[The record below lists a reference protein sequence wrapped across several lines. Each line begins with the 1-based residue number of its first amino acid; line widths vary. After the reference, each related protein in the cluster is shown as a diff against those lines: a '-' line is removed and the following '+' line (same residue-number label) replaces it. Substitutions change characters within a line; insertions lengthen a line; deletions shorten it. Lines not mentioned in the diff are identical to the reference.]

1 VKRPALELAD
11 IFRKHAP
18 AFLGAFGDSLSRDQK
33 KALRDISVC
42 RTAALGGYVEQCDR
56 CGHRQIAYRSCRNR
70 HCPKCQ
76 AATRAVW
83 LEQQASLLLPVEYF
97 HVVFTVPQSIAPL
110 ALQNQRVVY
119 GILFRAASETL
130 LQLAADPKRLGAQIG
145 FLAVLH
151 TWGQNLH
158 AHPHLHCVVPGG
170 GISRDRSRWISARKR
185 FFLPVKVLSRLFR
198 GKFVAYLKQAFQQ
211 GRLGFHGKIEALGE
225 RGRFLAWLDGL
236 ARSEWV
242 VYAKP
247 PFGGP
252 QQVLKYLARYTH
264 RVAISNQRLISLQNG
279 QVTFQWKDY
288 ARGNRTGTMTL
299 AAHEFIRRFLLHV
312 LPRGFVKI
320 RHFGFLAN
328 RCRQREI
335 ALCRKL
341 LDQESTTESSGACS
355 HSDLTPARPKPESAD
370 RCPVCRQGRMNRVEM
385 VTPRSPPLDW
395 DGAGFSTSPT
405 KMDA

>member
-1 VKRPALELAD
+1 MNGVALELAD
-11 IFRKHAP
+11 IFRKHGS
-18 AFLGAFGDSLSRDQK
+18 AFLEAFGDTLSRDQK
-33 KALRDISVC
+33 KALRDITVC
-42 RTAALGGYVEQCDR
+42 RTAVLGGYVEQCDQ

-83 LEQQASLLLPVEYF
+83 LEQQASALLPVEYF
-97 HVVFTVPQSIAPL
+97 HVVFTLPQSIAPL

-119 GILFRAASETL
+119 SILFRAASETL
-130 LQLAADPKRLGAQIG
+130 LQIAADPKHLGARIG

-158 AHPHLHCVVPGG
+158 HHPHLHCVVPGG
-170 GISRDRSRWISARKR
+170 GISLDGSRWLSTRKK

-211 GRLGFHGKIEALGE
+211 GRLGFHGKMQPLGE
-225 RGRFLAWLDGL
+225 RKRFLAWRDEL

-252 QQVLKYLARYTH
+252 RQALKYLARYTH
-264 RVAISNQRLISLQNG
+264 RVAISNQRLLSLQNG

-288 ARGNRTGTMTL
+288 ARGNCPRTMTL
-299 AAHEFIRRFLLHV
+299 AATEFIRRFLLHV
-312 LPRGFVKI
+312 LPSGFVKI
-320 RHFGFLAN
+320 RHYGFLGN
-328 RCRQREI
+328 RCRQHKI

-341 LDQESTTESSGACS
+341 MSDERPVKSQAAGACHDLVPEGPKTESV
-355 HSDLTPARPKPESAD
+355 D
-370 RCPVCRQGRMNRVEM
+370 RCPVCRLGRMSRVEI
-385 VTPRSPPLDW
+385 VPPQLNPPELD
-395 DGAGFSTSPT
+395 SS
-405 KMDA
+405 